1 MFRVFQIA
9 CVISALVLS
18 SCSTEKHI
26 TSTPPLELIVTLQ
39 KTPCYGECPVYN
51 FQVLNDG
58 RATLSVGRIT
68 SAEFGLNLKEGEYEG
83 TISSDAIQEII
94 DLAESLEYHSLKAKY
109 DDERVMDLPAAISS
123 IEGHRV
129 FNRFEGP
136 NLDPLYSV
144 IEKKMA
150 ETMWQPKTE
159 N

>member
-1 MFRVFQIA
+1 MIIV
-9 CVISALVLS
+9 LVLS

-26 TSTPPLELIVTLQ
+26 TYTPPLELVVTLQ

-51 FQVLNDG
+51 FQVLDDG

-68 SAEFGLNLKEGEYEG
+68 SEKFGLNLKEGDYEG
-83 TISSDAIQEII
+83 TISSEKIQEII
-94 DLAESLEYHSLKAKY
+94 DLAESVDYHNLKVKY
-109 DDERVMDLPAAISS
+109 DDEKVMDLPASISS
-123 IEGHRV
+123 IEGYKV

-136 NLDPLYSV
+136 NLDPLYSL
-144 IEKKMA
+144 IEKTMA